1 MPIYMDLHIL
11 PGVKARDVAEAHR
24 RDLLIQNDHRCN
36 CMTYWID
43 EKRGNVFCLIE
54 APGKEAVE
62 EMHRLAHG
70 LIPHRIIEV
79 NDTLVESF
87 LGRISD
93 PEDAVIESNGL
104 KVFAE
109 PSFRTLL
116 LIEPQDPVLL
126 EHEAGKDKA
135 KEVLHTQRYIIRNE
149 LATHSGSEAEH
160 DRSAFIASFNSSS
173 KALACA
179 MQIKKQLSRSGKNSG
194 IRMGLHAGEPIAKT
208 EKLFG
213 DTIEFGLRM
222 CSIAKPNQIL
232 MSSTVRELV
241 SKDLQEIE
249 ETIQALNQ
257 QEEKLLDVL
266 FDTLEKNWQDPEFN
280 VSDYGQNLT
289 MSPSQVYRKTIAL
302 TGYSPNALLKEYRLE
317 KAKDLMKKKSY
328 NIAQITFDAGFSSP
342 SYFTKCFKKKYGI
355 LPLTYLELAKNA

>member
-1 MPIYMDLHIL
+1 MDLHIL

-54 APGKEAVE
+54 APGKEAVQ

-93 PEDAVIESNGL
+93 PGDAVVDSDGL
-104 KVFAE
+104 KVFAD

-116 LIEPQDPVLL
+116 LIESHDPVLL
-126 EHEAGKDKA
+126 AHEAGNDKA

-149 LATHSGSEAEH
+149 LANHSGNEAEH
-160 DRSAFIASFNSSS
+160 DRHAFIASFHSSS

-179 MQIKKQLSRSGKNSG
+179 IQIKKQLSRSGKNSG
-194 IRMGLHAGEPIAKT
+194 IRMSLHAGEPIANT

-213 DTIEFGLRM
+213 DTIEFGWRM

-232 MSSTVRELV
+232 MSSAVRDLV
-241 SKDLQEIE
+241 SKDLQDMDEPVK
-249 ETIQALNQ
+249 ALNQ
-257 QEEKLLDVL
+257 SEERLLEVL

-280 VSDYGQNLT
+280 VAEYGQSLA
-289 MSPSQVYRKTIAL
+289 MSASQVYRKTIAL

-317 KAKDLMKKKSY
+317 KARELMKKKPY
-328 NIAQITFDAGFSSP
+328 NIAQITFDSGFSSP

-355 LPLTYLELAKNA
+355 LPLTYLEMAKNA